1 MWNCYEEG
9 EKKKHLNSI
18 GQVKCE
24 KRVGE
29 EKDLPYLLTKIQQ
42 KLSAVKGLNIYTQ
55 KRNRLLVF
63 FFVFFLHLN
72 ISLI

>member
-9 EKKKHLNSI
+9 EKKKKKKKKHLNST

-29 EKDLPYLLTKIQQ
+29 EKDLPLPSNKNTTKI
-42 KLSAVKGLNIYTQ
+42 
-55 KRNRLLVF
+55 
-63 FFVFFLHLN
+63 
-72 ISLI
+72 ISS

>member
-9 EKKKHLNSI
+9 KKKHLNST

-29 EKDLPYLLTKIQQ
+29 EDPPLPSNKNTTKI
-42 KLSAVKGLNIYTQ
+42 
-55 KRNRLLVF
+55 
-63 FFVFFLHLN
+63 
-72 ISLI
+72 ISS

>member
-9 EKKKHLNSI
+9 EKKKHLNST

-29 EKDLPYLLTKIQQ
+29 EKDLPLPSNKNTTKI
-42 KLSAVKGLNIYTQ
+42 
-55 KRNRLLVF
+55 
-63 FFVFFLHLN
+63 
-72 ISLI
+72 ISS

>member
-9 EKKKHLNSI
+9 EKKKHLNST

-29 EKDLPYLLTKIQQ
+29 EEDPSLT
-42 KLSAVKGLNIYTQ
+42 
-55 KRNRLLVF
+55 F
-63 FFVFFLHLN
+63 
-72 ISLI
+72 